1 MSAYLP
7 EQNSASIVSPAA
19 PKGVAKENAS
29 FLTRRRFAIA
39 SVVMLVFM
47 AGLAHWLSLPPRP
60 LSSSAPPEVFSAE
73 RALKH
78 IEVMAQEVHP
88 AGSKENEEVFAYI
101 CSQLDAMGIAYVV
114 HTPLRAGNHDL
125 TITRAVLARIP
136 GTAPTKAFAIDGHFD
151 STPYGPGAADDVS
164 ACAAMLETARA
175 LKAGPPLMNDI
186 ILCFTDMEEEGTLG
200 AWAVTQH
207 PWFEEI
213 GVMLGL
219 EARGTSGPVHMFETS
234 QQNGW
239 LIQELA
245 RAGVQPRASSIMF
258 DVYEAMPFGSDF
270 STRYKKTVP
279 GYNIAFTDDFCH
291 YHTKMDNP
299 ETVSLA
305 SVQHMGAHTLGLAKH
320 LGNLPLYLCEAPNAT
335 YFNTLGS
342 HMIVY
347 PQDYGPLLA
356 GLALPLFL
364 CCLAWALYRNYVTLR
379 QLLGALLVMV
389 GIAVVVGTLLG
400 IIVFGLLYLFRE
412 HALYSNN
419 WYCLGGCAVAL
430 SLYLGTAAW
439 LRKSLAPQSFLGAGL
454 ILWAVLL
461 VLMQQYVPG
470 GAHAPL
476 LGLVCG
482 SLALM
487 VLATCHTNEKLAP
500 PATLLAALLVLPPLV
515 VIFPLLVAMAYSITL
530 LGMPVL
536 AALLMLL
543 ASLAIPQFITAV
555 EGRPF
560 KIFGAVFAFGVLV
573 FLAAF
578 LTNFPSADCPKQN
591 CLSYGMDH
599 DRGKAWWLSTDA
611 ELDAYTENFFGPD
624 PVRARIDEFFPG
636 MEEACFKAPA
646 PFDPSGP
653 TRLEVLDDVIEGGRR
668 KLKLF
673 LDSPRDAQRL
683 TLTIEHLQVF
693 EARMLDHV
701 FAGGKDSWTIYLRFF
716 PREGAEVF
724 LEVEPNKPLLIHL
737 REESYAV
744 PQFPEVPK
752 RPDWMMA
759 EPNRTLDW
767 KRKPR
772 SEHTF
777 SVQTHDLGVYPPA
790 SAD

>member
-1 MSAYLP
+1 
-7 EQNSASIVSPAA
+7 
-19 PKGVAKENAS
+19 
-29 FLTRRRFAIA
+29 
-39 SVVMLVFM
+39 
-47 AGLAHWLSLPPRP
+47 
-60 LSSSAPPEVFSAE
+60 
-73 RALKH
+73 
-78 IEVMAQEVHP
+78 
-88 AGSKENEEVFAYI
+88 
-101 CSQLDAMGIAYVV
+101 
-114 HTPLRAGNHDL
+114 
-125 TITRAVLARIP
+125 
-136 GTAPTKAFAIDGHFD
+136 
-151 STPYGPGAADDVS
+151 
-164 ACAAMLETARA
+164 
-175 LKAGPPLMNDI
+175 
-186 ILCFTDMEEEGTLG
+186 
-200 AWAVTQH
+200 
-207 PWFEEI
+207 
-213 GVMLGL
+213 
-219 EARGTSGPVHMFETS
+219 
-234 QQNGW
+234 
-239 LIQELA
+239 
-245 RAGVQPRASSIMF
+245 
-258 DVYEAMPFGSDF
+258 
-270 STRYKKTVP
+270 
-279 GYNIAFTDDFCH
+279 
-291 YHTKMDNP
+291 
-299 ETVSLA
+299 
-305 SVQHMGAHTLGLAKH
+305 
-320 LGNLPLYLCEAPNAT
+320 
-335 YFNTLGS
+335 
-342 HMIVY
+342 
-347 PQDYGPLLA
+347 
-356 GLALPLFL
+356 
-364 CCLAWALYRNYVTLR
+364 
-379 QLLGALLVMV
+379 
-389 GIAVVVGTLLG
+389 
-400 IIVFGLLYLFRE
+400 VFGLLYLFRE

-461 VLMQQYVPG
+461 VLMQQYMPG

-543 ASLAIPQFITAV
+543 ASLAIPQLITAV

-560 KIFGAVFAFGVLV
+560 KLFGAVFAFGVLV

-578 LTNFPSADCPKQN
+578 ITNFPSADCPKQN

-611 ELDAYTENFFGPD
+611 ELDAYTEHFFGPD

-636 MEEACFKAPA
+636 MEEEYFKAPA

-653 TRLEVLDDVIEGGRR
+653 TRLDVLEDVIEGGRR

-701 FAGGKDSWTIYLRFF
+701 FAGGKDPWTIYLRFF
-716 PREGAEVF
+716 PHEGAEVF

-790 SAD
+790 SAE